1 MRTSNVTGKLIRNTT
16 QSTISGQLLQRY
28 SPRTFDDFYV
38 LTSDSTKF
46 KLVIH
51 TGKLNYQTR
60 QTSFE

>member
-38 LTSDSTKF
+38 LTPDSTKF
-46 KLVIH
+46 TLLIH